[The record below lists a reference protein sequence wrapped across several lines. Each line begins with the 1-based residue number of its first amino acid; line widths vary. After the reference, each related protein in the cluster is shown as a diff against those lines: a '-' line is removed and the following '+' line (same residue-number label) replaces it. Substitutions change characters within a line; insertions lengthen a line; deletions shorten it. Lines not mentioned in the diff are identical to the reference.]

1 MSAGLVCGF
10 ELDWFDPVSG
20 ILKLVYLQYFIEDNT
35 IQLLSGGR
43 TLLSRIWYKD
53 INLSDLFIGNTVQV
67 FNKLMVVKAYA
78 NIATTRYMEARE
90 CHFILSCCADDGHK
104 LGKIFNIASKY
115 QFNMGRVRTTSTAI
129 VHNNINASKG
139 DMVLE
144 FVGINADSNSFN
156 EDISKLNINVTQVAA
171 NQISEILSQVT
182 SINVPEECTL
192 CLIKPNAI
200 KSKSTG
206 NILEAISE
214 NGFYIGGLFSTQLTM
229 EMAEEFFDVYNTI
242 YPSYVNMINH
252 VTSSSVLAVM
262 IVGDN
267 FDVVERFREFTGPL
281 DPELARVIKPKS
293 LRALFGADVALNG
306 IHCSDLTEDGDMECR
321 YFFNT
326 LAEL

>member
-20 ILKLVYLQYFIEDNT
+20 ILKKVYLQYYIEDNT
-35 IQLLSGGR
+35 IQLLSGDR

-53 INLSDLFIGNTVQV
+53 IELSDLFIGNTIQV

-78 NIATTRYMEARE
+78 NIATTRYMESRE
-90 CHFILSCCADDGHK
+90 CHYIILCCSDDGHK
-104 LGKIFNIASKY
+104 LGKMFSIASKCK
-115 QFNMGRVRTTSTAI
+115 FNMGRVRTTSKSI
-129 VHNNINASKG
+129 VHNNININQG
-139 DMVLE
+139 DMILE
-144 FVGINADSNSFN
+144 FVGINADSNKFM
-156 EDISKLNINVTQVAA
+156 EDINKMNLNITQVSA
-171 NQISEILSQVT
+171 NQIPEILSQVT
-182 SINVPEECTL
+182 PINVPEESTL

-200 KSKSTG
+200 KSKNTG
-206 NILEAISE
+206 DILELICE
-214 NGFYIGGLFSTQLTM
+214 NGFYIGGLFSSHLTM
-229 EMAEEFFDVYNTI
+229 EMAEEFFDVYKTI

-252 VTSSSVLAVM
+252 VTSSPVLAVM

-267 FDVVERFREFTGPL
+267 FDVVQRFRELTGPL
-281 DPELARVIKPKS
+281 DPELARVLKPKS
-293 LRALFGADVALNG
+293 LRALFGADVALNA